1 MERALKQSEEKYAEQ
16 NASGNSHSGRN
27 LTRTLSVDSSGS
39 GGGLSQDQRNR
50 IAMSKAK
57 AEKRREA
64 SAALAKEQAQA
75 REAVRP
81 PPPRSH
87 STLFQPLDDDAKRRR
102 AFQAGLVRSGEFQAI
117 VDTELQ
123 PGEMLKIQACAG
135 AGKVS

>member
-1 MERALKQSEEKYAEQ
+1 
-16 NASGNSHSGRN
+16 
-27 LTRTLSVDSSGS
+27 
-39 GGGLSQDQRNR
+39 
-50 IAMSKAK
+50 MSKAK

-64 SAALAKEQAQA
+64 TAALAKEQAQA
-75 REAVRP
+75 REAVGP
-81 PPPRSH
+81 PPPLSY

>member
-1 MERALKQSEEKYAEQ
+1 MERALKQSEEEYAEQ
-16 NASGNSHSGRN
+16 RASGNSHSGSN
-27 LTRTLSVDSSGS
+27 LTRTSSVDSSGS
-39 GGGLSQDQRNR
+39 GGGLAQDQRDR
-50 IAMSKAK
+50 IAMSKAN

-75 REAVRP
+75 REAVGPPLP
-81 PPPRSH
+81 PPPY
-87 STLFQPLDDDAKRRR
+87 STFQPLDDDAKRRR
-102 AFQAGLVRSGEFQAI
+102 AFQGGLVRSGEFQAI